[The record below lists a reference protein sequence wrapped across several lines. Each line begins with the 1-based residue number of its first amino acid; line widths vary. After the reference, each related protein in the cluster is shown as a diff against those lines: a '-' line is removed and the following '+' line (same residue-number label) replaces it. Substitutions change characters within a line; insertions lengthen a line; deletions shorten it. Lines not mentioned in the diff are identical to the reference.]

1 MGGVRLRR
9 SWHTLR
15 SPAYVSTPTSTT
27 NAAADRGLASLP
39 AADRPREK
47 LQRLGASALGD
58 HELVAVLLGS
68 GVRARDA
75 LSVALQLLVTA
86 DGISGLARMTPERL
100 VRVPGVGPSRAL
112 RLVAAMEIGRR
123 ALAGPRV
130 ARPRLP
136 TPAAVGA
143 YLLPDHSGHRE
154 ERFGALL
161 LDTKHR
167 ALRVVTLAQGTLNA
181 SLVHPREVFRAA
193 TEHSAAAVVLF
204 HNHPSGDPSP
214 SIDDLQLTRRLVEA
228 GELMGIDVVDH
239 IVLGDGCWQ
248 SVRDTSPGLFRR

>member
-1 MGGVRLRR
+1 
-9 SWHTLR
+9 
-15 SPAYVSTPTSTT
+15 VSTSSRPTTEGEEH
-27 NAAADRGLASLP
+27 DRLAGLA

-47 LQRLGASALGD
+47 LQRLGPSALGD

-75 LSVALQLLVTA
+75 LSVALHLLAQT
-86 DGISGLARMTPERL
+86 DGLAGLVRMTPERL

-112 RLVAAMEIGRR
+112 RLVAAVEIGRR
-123 ALAGPRV
+123 VLAGPRLT
-130 ARPRLP
+130 RPRLP
-136 TPAAVGA
+136 TPSAVGA
-143 YLLPDHSGHRE
+143 YLLPDHSGFRE

-167 ALRVVTLAQGTLNA
+167 VLKVVTLAQGTLNA

-193 TEHSAAAVVLF
+193 AEHSAAAVVLF

-214 SIDDLQLTRRLVEA
+214 SVDDLQLTRRLVEA
-228 GELMGIDVVDH
+228 GELMGIAVVDH

-248 SVRDTSPGLFRR
+248 SVRDVSPGLFRR